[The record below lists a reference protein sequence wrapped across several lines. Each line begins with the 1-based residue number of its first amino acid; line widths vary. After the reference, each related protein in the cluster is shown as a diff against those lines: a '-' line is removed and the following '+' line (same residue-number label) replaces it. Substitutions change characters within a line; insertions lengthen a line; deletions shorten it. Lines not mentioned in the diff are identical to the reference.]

1 MMRLILGVGIV
12 SAALSLATAICRG
25 QTITTNGFDWVT
37 LAPTTV
43 TARPPARIVFD
54 KFVDPLV
61 TNTPAASYLPSGM
74 AAPEALR
81 RRAAAQGKIE
91 ALGASPHSNVGIL
104 SGDLKYAD
112 RLIDPE
118 HYPEW
123 QMRRW
128 ETLASRIFRP
138 TDGPSVTTNSP

>member
-43 TARPPARIVFD
+43 TARPSVRIVFD

-61 TNTPAASYLPSGM
+61 TNTPAATFLPSGM
-74 AAPEALR
+74 TAPDALR
-81 RRAAAQGKIE
+81 RRAAAQGRVESIN
-91 ALGASPHSNVGIL
+91 ASPHSNVGIL
-104 SGDLKYAD
+104 SGDLRHAD
-112 RLIDPE
+112 RLIDPK
-118 HYPEW
+118 HYPDW
-123 QMRRW
+123 AMRRW
-128 ETLASRIFRP
+128 EALAARLF
-138 TDGPSVTTNSP
+138 PSNSAVTVTNR